1 MADVQVKEL
10 LSSDILFNVGN
21 LATVQE
27 EILKNN
33 AEDYSKPTKQVAFVN
48 PNYGPKKIEKKAE
61 QEVAK
66 QDETVAEST
75 QDSSE
80 KTKPEQKLFENIPV
94 FGLIVGAG
102 LVLVLILSIF
112 WFKK

>member
-1 MADVQVKEL
+1 MFAWNYLMDRRK
-10 LSSDILFNVGN
+10 
-21 LATVQE
+21 
-27 EILKNN
+27 
-33 AEDYSKPTKQVAFVN
+33 SKP
-48 PNYGPKKIEKKAE
+48 KKDTFETQISED
-61 QEVAK
+61 VAK

-94 FGLIVGAG
+94 IALIAGAG

>member
-1 MADVQVKEL
+1 MDRRK
-10 LSSDILFNVGN
+10 
-21 LATVQE
+21 
-27 EILKNN
+27 
-33 AEDYSKPTKQVAFVN
+33 SKP
-48 PNYGPKKIEKKAE
+48 KKDTFETQISED
-61 QEVAK
+61 VAK

-94 FGLIVGAG
+94 IALIAGAG

>member
-1 MADVQVKEL
+1 MDRRK
-10 LSSDILFNVGN
+10 
-21 LATVQE
+21 
-27 EILKNN
+27 
-33 AEDYSKPTKQVAFVN
+33 SKP
-48 PNYGPKKIEKKAE
+48 KKDTFETQISED
-61 QEVAK
+61 VAK

-94 FGLIVGAG
+94 FSLIAGAG